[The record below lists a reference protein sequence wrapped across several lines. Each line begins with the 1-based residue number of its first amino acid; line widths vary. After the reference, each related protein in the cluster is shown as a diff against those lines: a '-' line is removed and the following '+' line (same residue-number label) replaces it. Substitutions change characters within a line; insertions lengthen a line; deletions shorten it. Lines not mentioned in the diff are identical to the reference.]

1 MVKTAKGLKVLMVAS
16 EVFPFSKTGG
26 LADVVGSLPSA
37 IHNLGL
43 DIRVATPRYKSV
55 KVYGNEARLN
65 NDVPVYFVEHEGY
78 FMRDNLYA
86 TKAGDYPDNLDRFAF
101 FSKRVLEVL
110 KDLDFKPDIIHCND
124 WQTALIPV
132 YLKTIFKDDPFYKG
146 IKTIFTIHNIGYQGL
161 FSKEGFFKTG
171 LPWELFNINGLEFF
185 DKVNILK
192 GGLIFSDIIT
202 TVSPTYSREIQ
213 TKEYG
218 YGLDGVLA
226 QRSDSIFGIV
236 NGIDY
241 DAWNPSK
248 DKALK
253 HHFSSAKIDGK
264 YKEKRVLQRD
274 CGFKEDANTP
284 LIGVISRLVNQKGI
298 DLISQIIN
306 PLLNMDVQFI
316 LLGTGEEKYH
326 TLFGRIR
333 RKYPGKASINLRFD
347 AVLAKIIYAGSD
359 MFLMPSK
366 YEPCGLGQLI
376 SLRYGTIPIV
386 RKSGGLADTIIEY
399 NPKTGRGT
407 GFVFERYDA
416 NELFGAIKRA
426 LDLYKDKSAWRRLV
440 IKAMKSDFSWEG
452 SAKRYVELYKKLKT

>member
-1 MVKTAKGLKVLMVAS
+1 MAKGLKVLMVSS

-78 FMRDNLYA
+78 FMRDNLYG

-101 FSKRVLEVL
+101 FSKKVLEVL

-146 IKTIFTIHNIGYQGL
+146 TKTIFTIHNIGYQGL
-161 FSKEGFFKTG
+161 FPKEGFPKTD
-171 LPWELFNINGLEFF
+171 LPWELFNINGLEFY

-202 TVSPTYSREIQ
+202 TVSPTYSKEIQ
-213 TKEYG
+213 TKEFG

-241 DAWNPSK
+241 EAWNPSK

-253 HHFSSAKIDGK
+253 HHFSSANIDGK
-264 YKEKRVLQRD
+264 YKEKKMLQRD
-274 CGFKEDANTP
+274 CGLKEDVNTP
-284 LIGVISRLVNQKGI
+284 LIGIISRLVDQKGI

-306 PLLNMDVQFI
+306 PLLKMDVQFI

-326 TLFGRIR
+326 TLFGRIK
-333 RKYPGKASINLRFD
+333 RKYPGKASTNLRFD

-386 RKSGGLADTIIEY
+386 RRSGGLADTIVEY

-407 GFVFERYDA
+407 GFVFEKYEA

-426 LDLYKDKSAWRRLV
+426 LHLYKDKSAWRRLV
-440 IKAMKSDFSWEG
+440 IKAMKCDFSWEG
-452 SAKRYVELYKKLKT
+452 SAKRYVELYKKLKTQR